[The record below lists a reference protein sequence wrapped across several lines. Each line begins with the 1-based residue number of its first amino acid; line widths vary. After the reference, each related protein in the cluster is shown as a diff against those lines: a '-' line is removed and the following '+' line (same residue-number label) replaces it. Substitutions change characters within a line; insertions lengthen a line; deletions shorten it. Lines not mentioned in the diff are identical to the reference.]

1 MRHAILPIA
10 AWAGLLQVL
19 SVVPSTTDGFM
30 RIIGVASVL
39 GSLTVFVFRLGV
51 WRQEMEHARHN
62 IGEQM
67 TAFRGEM
74 TSSLARIEQRLD
86 RLEGTHPAE
95 ILQ

>member
-10 AWAGLLQVL
+10 AWAGLLQML
-19 SVVPSTTDGFM
+19 SVVPATMDATRRSV
-30 RIIGVASVL
+30 GVASVL

-67 TAFRGEM
+67 TAFRSEM
-74 TSSLARIEQRLD
+74 TTSLGRIEHRLD
-86 RLEGTHPAE
+86 QLEGTQAGDVKT
-95 ILQ
+95 